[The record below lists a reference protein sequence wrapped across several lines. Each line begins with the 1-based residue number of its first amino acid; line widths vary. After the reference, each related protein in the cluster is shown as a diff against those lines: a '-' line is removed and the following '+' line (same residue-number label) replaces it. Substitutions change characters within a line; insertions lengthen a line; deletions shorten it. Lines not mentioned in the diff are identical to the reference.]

1 MILLMVA
8 RRNGVVDEDSDC
20 EKKRK
25 DGMRMMIKQ
34 KKMPMVVMVK
44 LEQGDLFTQ
53 RRKKNKNELFLLLLL

>member
-44 LEQGDLFTQ
+44 PRVANGGDDDQT
-53 RRKKNKNELFLLLLL
+53 E